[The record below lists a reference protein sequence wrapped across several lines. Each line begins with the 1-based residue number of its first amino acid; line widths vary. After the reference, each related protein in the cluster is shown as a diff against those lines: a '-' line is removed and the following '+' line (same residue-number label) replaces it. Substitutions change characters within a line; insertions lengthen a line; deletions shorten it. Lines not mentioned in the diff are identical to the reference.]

1 MSKSQKTPAGASGKG
16 STRYGFDMRRLRQT
30 GTVLDQIV
38 ATKPAQIQ
46 ALSKRY
52 GDLLETRAPASD
64 RSLFDA
70 LKQGPTGFLL
80 ECKKA
85 SPSKGLIRPNF
96 DPVAIARVYDNY
108 AAGISVLTDEQ
119 FFQGDFEYLKAVRDA
134 VSVPVLCKDFII
146 DVRQLRLAR
155 HLGADAALLMLSV
168 LEDEHYTEL
177 AKEAKILGLDILTE
191 VSNEAEMQRALA
203 LDARI
208 IGINNRN
215 LRDLSVDLATTERLA
230 GQVPEDR
237 VVISESG
244 INHHAEVRRLAPH
257 ADAFLVGSSLT
268 EQANVD
274 LACRQLIFGPVKV
287 CGLTRP
293 EDAATVAACGA
304 SYGGLIFAPGSP
316 RCVTLEQAR
325 SIREAA
331 SLNFVGVFVDQ
342 PIDKIATLARAL
354 ALHAVQLHGNE
365 SEADIQALR
374 EALASNDAPCR
385 IIKAVRPDGS
395 NDVGNADR
403 RLFDAARGERFGGTG
418 TAFDWKTIGDA
429 RRDAFLAGGLG
440 PDNIN
445 AAAHAGFYGLDLNS
459 GVESTPGVKDPI
471 KIADCLT
478 QIRQY

>member
-1 MSKSQKTPAGASGKG
+1 MTRPDNPMQENDKG
-16 STRYGFDMRRLRQT
+16 SARHGFDMGRLRQT
-30 GTVLDQIV
+30 GTVLDQIL

-46 ALSKRY
+46 ALSARY
-52 GDLLETRAPASD
+52 GELLERRGPPSD

-85 SPSKGLIRPNF
+85 SPSKGLIRPQF

-155 HLGADAALLMLSV
+155 NLGADAALLMLSV
-168 LEDEHYTEL
+168 LEDDHYREL
-177 AKEAKILGLDILTE
+177 AQEAARLGLDILTE
-191 VSNEAEMQRALA
+191 VSNEAEIHRALA

-230 GQVPEDR
+230 GLVPEDR

-244 INHHAEVRRLAPH
+244 IHHHAEVRRLAPH

-268 EQANVD
+268 EQEDVD

-325 SIREAA
+325 QIRQGAD
-331 SLNFVGVFVDQ
+331 LNFVGVFVDQ
-342 PIDKIATLARAL
+342 PIDQIATLAREL
-354 ALHAVQLHGNE
+354 SLYAVQLHGSE

-374 EALASNDAPCR
+374 QALASNNAPCR
-385 IIKAVRPDGS
+385 IFKAVKPDGS

-418 TAFDWKTIGDA
+418 STFDWQRIGEA

-445 AAAHAGFYGLDLNS
+445 AAAHAGFYGLDINS
-459 GVESTPGVKDPI
+459 GVESAPGIKDPI
-471 KIADCLT
+471 KIADCLS